1 MIAAFEKP
9 VAKDRLIQ
17 ETHLPCIPQIHFKLL
32 AIYTDIFLNTIGF
45 SQMHS

>member
-9 VAKDRLIQ
+9 VAKDSPTQ
-17 ETHLPCIPQIHFKLL
+17 ETHLPCIPQIHFKLF
-32 AIYTDIFLNTIGF
+32 AIYTDIFLNIICF